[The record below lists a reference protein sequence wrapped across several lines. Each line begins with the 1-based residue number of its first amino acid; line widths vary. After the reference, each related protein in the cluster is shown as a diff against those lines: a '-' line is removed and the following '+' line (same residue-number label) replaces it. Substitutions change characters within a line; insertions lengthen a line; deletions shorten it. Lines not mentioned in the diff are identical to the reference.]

1 MNQPGIPAA
10 ILAGLLSFL
19 SPCVLPLVP
28 AYLSFISGTTVA
40 ELEKRNARARVFI
53 RSIAFSLGFTTAFTA
68 FSLIFSGS
76 AMFLGRAGASQII
89 SIAGGVII
97 ILLGLNLIFD
107 FIKLLGADT
116 RLIGKF
122 TGKKTHGIAGSF
134 ILGLA
139 FSAGWSPCIG
149 PILASILLYAGR
161 DGNLLNAALL
171 LVAYSSGFA
180 IPFIATGLFFD
191 QLKPVLGF
199 FKKQGNKVR
208 IVSGLVLVLFGFI
221 MAFGN
226 LSAISG
232 FFARIGASIEAFS
245 TTNAKLSKVI
255 ASVVYVFIIVL
266 IILPS
271 IQKRNDQKGRKLK
284 LVRVIFIVVIALA
297 FAAELLGWFSLLAF
311 SAKWLS
317 FSGL

>member
-40 ELEKRNARARVFI
+40 DLEKRNSRARVFV

-68 FSLIFSGS
+68 FALIFSGS

-89 SIAGGVII
+89 SLAGGIII

-161 DGNLLNAALL
+161 DGNLINSALL

-191 QLKPVLGF
+191 RLKPVLGF

-226 LSAISG
+226 LSAITG
-232 FFARIGASIEAFS
+232 FFARLGASVEEFS
-245 TTNAKLSKVI
+245 MINKGLSKAI
-255 ASVVYVFIIVL
+255 AAVVYVLLSVL
-266 IILPS
+266 IALPS
-271 IQKRNDQKGRKLK
+271 IPRRNNQEPRKLTA
-284 LVRVIFIVVIALA
+284 VRIVFFAVIALA
-297 FAAELLGWFSLLAF
+297 FAAEMLGWFSLLAF